1 VVLPDA
7 PLGEVV
13 LEPLLA
19 GAVVLPDVLL
29 WPEVLPEV
37 APLAASFM
45 HFSFSVPISCAHLV
59 SLAPAAALPLAPVLV
74 EVLDWPLV
82 LPLAEDEDGVVVC
95 ELVLPLA
102 DGVCVVCELVLLPL
116 AEDDGVVCELV
127 LPLADGVFVVCE
139 LVLLLPPA
147 AAEPLVGAGGVLC
160 ALVLPLA
167 GGVLCELVLP
177 LAAPRS
183 RRQRSFSAAIM
194 LSQLLLAMPPAAA
207 LPDAPPV
214 CAPVLPD
221 EVWANEALDSARSAA
236 AVALA
241 RTFRFI
247 WMLLSRNDWSE
258 LQRGRHA
265 SPVPVIAA
273 PMRRKNRHRQSR
285 SSNWRRRRS
294 PCRCCRGRGS
304 VRSAPAGARSGC
316 TVRAP
321 HPASEHRRPGCAGRS
336 AAAAA
341 AGSRS
346 GCACR
351 DLRPSLA
358 RR

>member
-1 VVLPDA
+1 LNIAYFVVLPDA
-7 PLGEVV
+7 PLGEVA

-19 GAVVLPDVLL
+19 GAVVLPEVLL

-45 HFSFSVPISCAHLV
+45 HFSFSVPIRCAHLV

-82 LPLAEDEDGVVVC
+82 LPLAEDEEG
-95 ELVLPLA
+95 A
-102 DGVCVVCELVLLPL
+102 
-116 AEDDGVVCELV
+116 
-127 LPLADGVFVVCE
+127 VVCE

-147 AAEPLVGAGGVLC
+147 AAEPLVEVDGVCALVLPLADGVVVLC

-167 GGVLCELVLP
+167 EDDGVLCELVLP

-194 LSQLLLAMPPAAA
+194 LSQLLAAMPPAAA
-207 LPDAPPV
+207 LPDAPPA

-258 LQRGRHA
+258 LQRGETQAPCRSARPCAARPRNAA
-265 SPVPVIAA
+265 SRFPARARTGSPAGCAA
-273 PMRRKNRHRQSR
+273 P
-285 SSNWRRRRS
+285 
-294 PCRCCRGRGS
+294 CR
-304 VRSAPAGARSGC
+304 AGG
-316 TVRAP
+316 
-321 HPASEHRRPGCAGRS
+321 EGRS
-336 AAAAA
+336 
-341 AGSRS
+341 RN

-351 DLRPSLA
+351 DLRPSPA